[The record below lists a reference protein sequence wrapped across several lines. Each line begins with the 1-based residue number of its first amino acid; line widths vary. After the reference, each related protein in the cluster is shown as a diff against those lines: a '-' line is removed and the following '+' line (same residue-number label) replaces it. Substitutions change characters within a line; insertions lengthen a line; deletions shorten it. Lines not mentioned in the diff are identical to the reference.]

1 MIIQMGFAQTASVL
15 RGLAMKYKE
24 RSAPNFSRHP
34 EGMSRHLVNEK
45 GVFIEN
51 FLIARRRG
59 KTNFVSNLHPFWL
72 QAGTFLDLLDG
83 LGAQVGRCTDF
94 TTILGCFWGGFGRPW
109 GPFGLPLGA
118 AWRPRRPKNQE
129 KERTVS
135 PRRCEASPAAE
146 NRMPR
151 PCLMWLK
158 HSK

>member
-1 MIIQMGFAQTASVL
+1 MGFAQTASVL
-15 RGLAMKYKE
+15 RGLAMKYKQ
-24 RSAPNFSRHP
+24 RSAPNFSPHP
-34 EGMSRHLVNEK
+34 EGMRRHVVDEK
-45 GVFIEN
+45 GVFIAN
-51 FLIARRRG
+51 FSIARRRG
-59 KTNFVSNLHPFWL
+59 KTNFLSILHPFWL

-83 LGAQVGRCTDF
+83 LGAQVGPSTDF
-94 TTILGCFWGGFGRPW
+94 RTILGCFWGGFGRPW

-118 AWRPRRPKNQE
+118 AWRPRRFKNKE

-135 PRRCEASPAAE
+135 PRRCEASQAGE